1 MQDQITLDRRANL
14 IGSLWMIA
22 AMACFAIE
30 DVFVKA
36 ASVALPVGQLLLLFG
51 AGGTI
56 VFATAAVA
64 TKTPLLSADVV
75 SRPMRVRVL
84 FEVLGRLFYALAI
97 ALTPLSSATVILQA
111 TPIVVVASA
120 ALVFGEKVGPRRW
133 IAIVIGLIGVLIII
147 QPGSDSFSALSILAV
162 LGMLG
167 FAGRD
172 LASRA
177 APKTLGTAALGFY
190 GFLAVVIAGAI
201 YSAYEAVP
209 FAAISAQA
217 ALHLSGAS
225 LIGAAAYAGLMKAMR
240 TGEVSAVTPFRYSR
254 LLFGV
259 ACGVFIFGETVST
272 NMLLGSALIVASG
285 LIILW
290 RSRAASV
297 PPQPR

>member
-1 MQDQITLDRRANL
+1 MKQTSTQNQNAN
-14 IGSLWMIA
+14 IVGSLWMIV

-36 ASVALPVGQLLLLFG
+36 AAEFLPVGQLLIFFG
-51 AGGTI
+51 LGGAA
-56 VFATAAVA
+56 VFAIAARA
-64 TKTPLLSADVV
+64 TGTYLLNPDVL
-75 SRPMRVRVL
+75 SRPMRIRVV

-120 ALVFGEKVGPRRW
+120 AFFFGEQVGIRRW
-133 IAIVIGLIGVLIII
+133 MAICVGLLGVLIIL
-147 QPGSDSFSALSILAV
+147 QPGSDSFTPLSILAV

-177 APKTLGTAALGFY
+177 APMSLGTAVLGFY
-190 GFLAVVIAGAI
+190 GFLAVVAAGI
-201 YSAYEAVP
+201 LYWFYEGMVLAPITVR
-209 FAAISAQA
+209 A
-217 ALHLSGAS
+217 ALYLVGAS
-225 LIGAAAYAGLMKAMR
+225 LVGAAAYAGLMKAMR
-240 TGEVSAVTPFRYSR
+240 TGEVSAVTPFRYTR

-259 ACGVFIFGETVST
+259 ACGLFIFGETLSP
-272 NMLLGSALIVASG
+272 NMIIGSLLIVVSG

-290 RSRAASV
+290 RSR
-297 PPQPR
+297 R